1 MQYAHLHMEGDISK
15 AIQRIQ
21 NNMLVTGMGTGSI
34 SIRENEV
41 GDGGTY
47 LRHVNQRVGT
57 LM

>member
-1 MQYAHLHMEGDISK
+1 MPISMERDISK

-34 SIRENEV
+34 TNIRETEV
-41 GDGGTY
+41 GDGTY
-47 LRHVNQRVGT
+47 LRHVNQRVGA